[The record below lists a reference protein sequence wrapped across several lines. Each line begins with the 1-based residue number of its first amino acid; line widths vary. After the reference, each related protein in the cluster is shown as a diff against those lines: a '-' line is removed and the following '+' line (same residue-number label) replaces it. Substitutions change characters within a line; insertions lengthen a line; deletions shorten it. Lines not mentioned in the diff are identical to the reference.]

1 MEHRVTLTA
10 NAARRIKA
18 LSTPDMPAAMLKIS
32 VDGGGCSGFQ
42 YRLDIVTKAE
52 PDDIAI
58 AYDGATALIDE
69 ISLPLIDGSIIDFV
83 EDLIGSQ
90 FKILNPNAAS
100 SCGCGMSFSV

>member
-1 MEHRVTLTA
+1 MEHKVTLTA

-18 LSTPDMPAAMLKIS
+18 LRPDNGAPVMLKIS
-32 VDGGGCSGFQ
+32 VEGGGCSGFQ
-42 YRLDIVTKAE
+42 YNLGLVTEAT

-58 AYDGATALIDE
+58 TYDGATALLDE
-69 ISLPLIDGSIIDFV
+69 MSLPLIDGSIIDYV
-83 EDLIGSQ
+83 EDLIGAQ

>member
-1 MEHRVTLTA
+1 MDHKVTLTA

-18 LSTPDMPAAMLKIS
+18 LSPLNGPPAMLKIS

-42 YRLDIVTKAE
+42 YRLDIVSEAG

-58 AYDGATALIDE
+58 GYEGATALLDE
-69 ISLPLIDGSIIDFV
+69 ISLPLIDGSIIDYV